1 MAASTKVR
9 INFHGLFGVVLILV
23 AVGTAMLKH
32 WQIPW
37 LYFLV
42 AIVGYCLAVLI
53 LTFAVADLTKRR
65 AEKFD
70 LMRVMYG
77 AHLSFMFLIVSL
89 LLSFSGFW
97 LGFGI
102 FVASVAAGM
111 VIPFLLVHRT

>member
-1 MAASTKVR
+1 MAAGKRVR
-9 INFHGLFGVVLILV
+9 INVHGLLGVALILV
-23 AVGTAMLKH
+23 GVGTAMMKH

-42 AIVGYCLAVLI
+42 AIVGYCLAVLA
-53 LTFAVADLTKRR
+53 LTFAVADLNKQN
-65 AEKFD
+65 AEKFE
-70 LMRVMYG
+70 LMRLMYG